1 MTNRDYD
8 KPLEFDLAIGKQKPN
23 TVRRHEK
30 YCPFCDVPHL
40 KGILDK
46 KGPMI
51 WLKNAFPVLK
61 NTDPTLII
69 ETDNDDG
76 EFIRY
81 TPEYAESLLHFAV
94 SKWMIMRQNKQFKS
108 VLFYRNYGRLSGGT
122 IHHPH
127 MQVIGLKEYDY
138 HCDVRIEHLKGQV
151 VLATPDLEVN
161 LSDHPLIGFNE
172 FNLILHH
179 DRGFSD
185 FSRYLQLTAG
195 YITERYA
202 QFTDSYNLYFY
213 YFPEKPGIF
222 AKAVPRFLTNP
233 LYVGYR
239 IPQIT
244 DENSRLETV
253 RALKNKLLSI
263 KD

>member
-76 EFIRY
+76 EFTI
-81 TPEYAESLLHFAV
+81 T
-94 SKWMIMRQNKQFKS
+94 
-108 VLFYRNYGRLSGGT
+108 RLNMLKAYCILPCRSG
-122 IHHPH
+122 
-127 MQVIGLKEYDY
+127 
-138 HCDVRIEHLKGQV
+138 
-151 VLATPDLEVN
+151 
-161 LSDHPLIGFNE
+161 
-172 FNLILHH
+172 
-179 DRGFSD
+179 
-185 FSRYLQLTAG
+185 
-195 YITERYA
+195 
-202 QFTDSYNLYFY
+202 
-213 YFPEKPGIF
+213 
-222 AKAVPRFLTNP
+222 
-233 LYVGYR
+233 
-239 IPQIT
+239 
-244 DENSRLETV
+244 
-253 RALKNKLLSI
+253 
-263 KD
+263 